1 MLKTKKSR
9 MEWAVFIGLVCAV
22 LLSFTR
28 FSASC
33 DELRSNVLRLHIIA
47 NSDSDV
53 DQAVKLAVRERILA
67 ETSYLFEGQTELS
80 AAEDIAK
87 ENLPRFCAVAERVL
101 LEEGFSYEVSAS
113 VEDRFFNTREYEDFT
128 LPAGTY
134 RSLVVKLGE
143 AKGKNWW
150 CVVFPA
156 VCVPAASDAKLTDS
170 VSQKSAE
177 IAENPTKYVLRFR
190 AVEWVET
197 LKKRLE

>member
-1 MLKTKKSR
+1 MFKTQKSR
-9 MEWAVFIGLVCAV
+9 VEWAVFFGLVCAV

-33 DELRSNVLRLHIIA
+33 EELRGNVLRLHIIA
-47 NSDSDV
+47 NSDRAA
-53 DQAVKLAVRERILA
+53 DQEVKLAVRDRILA

-80 AAEDIAK
+80 AAEGIAK

-101 LEEGFSYEVSAS
+101 LEEGFSYGVSAS

-134 RSLVVKLGE
+134 RSLVIKLGKAE
-143 AKGKNWW
+143 GKNWW

-170 VSQKSAE
+170 VSKESAE

-190 AVEWVET
+190 TVEWLET
-197 LKKRLE
+197 LKKRLP